1 MKHGSD
7 KEPCKGVSQDP
18 GNLSEKLE
26 NQRNMNQIE
35 DNSHVD
41 SFQRRMDAIWTESE
55 NSAVFNS
62 IDVEGDWKIVRAQM
76 TKNTAWK
83 PSGIPLFGMMLRIAA
98 VFLLASGIGFVFYRV
113 LTLQK
118 TETVRQYT
126 YEAGEAVRD
135 LQLPDGTAVT
145 LNAGSILTYSE
156 GFNVN
161 SRDVVLHGE
170 GLFDVTSGQD
180 LSFRVYTGESM
191 VEVTGTTFSVSESD
205 GMVKVE
211 VMEGEVT
218 LSCTDATATSLNQ
231 VNISRN
237 QSGFMLSNNEL
248 VVRDGLEPNTLSWKT
263 GRLIFD
269 ETPLDSAFADI
280 AHHFRKEL
288 LVEEGLDVKITAE
301 FEHQP
306 LHEILD
312 ELEQV
317 TGLAFDTTGGSL
329 IVRK

>member
-1 MKHGSD
+1 
-7 KEPCKGVSQDP
+7 
-18 GNLSEKLE
+18 
-26 NQRNMNQIE
+26 MNQVE
-35 DNSHVD
+35 NNSHLD
-41 SFQRRMDAIWTESE
+41 SLKQRMDSIWTESE
-55 NSAVFNS
+55 NASVFTS
-62 IDVEGDWKIVRAQM
+62 IDVEGDWEIVRTRMNQSMSTRPA
-76 TKNTAWK
+76 
-83 PSGIPLFGMMLRIAA
+83 GIPLFGMVLRVAA

-113 LTLQK
+113 LTRQK

-126 YEAGEAVRD
+126 YEAGKAVRE
-135 LQLPDGTAVT
+135 LRLPDGTAVA
-145 LNAGSILTYSE
+145 LNAGSTLSYRE
-156 GFNVN
+156 GFNVS

-180 LSFRVYTGESM
+180 LSFRVFTGESL

-211 VMEGEVT
+211 VMEGTVT
-218 LSCTDATATSLNQ
+218 FSSATAAGASLKS
-231 VNISRN
+231 VSIGRN
-237 QSGFMLSNNEL
+237 QSGFMLTNNEL

-288 LVEEGLDVKITAE
+288 MVEEGLDVKITAE

-306 LHEILD
+306 LSEILD

-329 IVRK
+329 VVRK